1 MTKPRIAFVAVLLLA
16 LTPWAFAG
24 PFNPFNTR
32 PVSVNPAP
40 GIEQDLQEI
49 LDDLC
54 GVGCL
59 DVINDQQ
66 TAGYWKLAS
75 YPGSM
80 TPTLVIE
87 WAGWRN
93 INVFGM
99 FSGDP
104 AMHDIFLGPASA
116 GATAT
121 VTWTTPTSGTITGG
135 SGVNAGPFSGIS
147 YLGFGFYIKP
157 KKPEGAVYYTVDDLN
172 PGGVAQALVYRLP
185 DADSGN
191 TWVIAFEDQLRGPG
205 DEDYND
211 LVVTVG
217 GIVPVPEPA
226 GILLLGSALLLLARK
241 LRARA

>member
-1 MTKPRIAFVAVLLLA
+1 MTRPRIAFVAVLLLA
-16 LTPWAFAG
+16 LTPWAFAD

-32 PVSVNPAP
+32 PVPVNPAP
-40 GIEQDLQEI
+40 GIEQDLQEV
-49 LDDLC
+49 LDDIC
-54 GVGCL
+54 SGCL

-66 TAGYWKLAS
+66 TAGYWMLAS

-87 WAGWRN
+87 WAGWKN

-116 GATAT
+116 GVTAT
-121 VTWTTPTSGTITGG
+121 VTWTTPTSGTISGG
-135 SGVNAGPFSGIS
+135 AGVNTGPFSGIS

-157 KKPEGAVYYTVDDLN
+157 KEPLGTVYYTVDDLN
-172 PGGVAQALVYRLP
+172 PGANKARALAYNLP
-185 DADSGN
+185 NADSGN
-191 TWVIAFEDQLRGPG
+191 TWVIAFEDHT
-205 DEDYND
+205 DFDYND